1 MRAGRVVACITVV
14 MWLLIVLI
22 HCCLSDRNDKLDAI
36 LVVN

>member
-1 MRAGRVVACITVV
+1 MRAGRVVSCITVV

-22 HCCLSDRNDKLDAI
+22 HRYLSDRNDKLDAI